1 MSTTSERINGF
12 DALRTVAMWLGIV
25 LHSIV
30 VYKATP
36 EPNWPQDPALSI
48 HFFDWLYDYIHI
60 FRMPIFFLVAGFFAR
75 LVILRSGTGFFINQR
90 FRRIVVP
97 FLIGVITVVP
107 LTILPFLFYKFYNVE
122 HLSRPESW
130 HNCFLQMFRWNG
142 LVHLW
147 FLYYL
152 IIFYALSVAAKFVTR
167 KLSILVPEQW
177 KQSMEKIGAS
187 RLLAVTVVLF
197 LILFANQAAAPPVY
211 TGIRPNLFYILY
223 YGFFYGCGWCMQFN
237 MKSVGSLTKWSWP
250 LFIAGT
256 VLSVLVF
263 LAGDRGYPVLGYL
276 LHALETIALVAGI
289 AGLFIKYCHAES
301 KIWRYFSDAAYWV
314 YLIHMSIVSSMQVLL
329 INSSAPGWLRLPL
342 VLIVAFGL
350 SLLSYRFLVR
360 YTVIGEYLHGK
371 RKRPEKRWVMAP
383 TK

>member
-36 EPNWPQDPALSI
+36 EPNWPRDPTLSV

-60 FRMPIFFLVAGFFAR
+60 FRMPLFFLVAGFFAR
-75 LVILRSGTGFFINQR
+75 LVILRSGPAYFITQR

-97 FLIGVITVVP
+97 FIIGVITIVP
-107 LTILPFLFYKFYNVE
+107 LTIFPFLFYKFYNVE
-122 HLSRPESW
+122 HLPAQEAW
-130 HNCFLQMFRWNG
+130 HSCLLQMFRWNG

-152 IIFYALSVAAKFVTR
+152 IIFYALSVGAKFVAG
-167 KLSILVPEQW
+167 KLSIVVPGKW
-177 KQSMEKIGAS
+177 KRSMEKIGIL
-187 RLLAVTVVLF
+187 RLLAVSGVLF
-197 LILFANQAAAPPVY
+197 LILWVNQMALPPVY

-237 MKSVGSLTKWSWP
+237 MKSVTSLTRWGWP
-250 LFIAGT
+250 LFITGT
-256 VLSVLVF
+256 GLSVLVF
-263 LAGDRGYPVLGYL
+263 LRQDAGYPVMDYL
-276 LHALETIALVAGI
+276 LHALQTISLVAGI
-289 AGLFIKYCHAES
+289 SGLFIRYCHAES
-301 KIWRYFSDAAYWV
+301 KVWRYFSDAAYWV
-314 YLIHMSIVSSMQVLL
+314 YLIHMCIVSSMQVLL
-329 INSSAPGWLRLPL
+329 INSSVVGWVRLPL

-350 SLLSYRFLVR
+350 SLLSYQFLVR
-360 YTVIGEYLHGK
+360 YTVIGEFLHGK
-371 RKRPEKRWVMAP
+371 RKKPEKKWAMAP
-383 TK
+383 IK